1 VNVAKYVLAAG
12 RDDDP
17 AIITR
22 AGTLSYAGLRTLVA
36 DIVSALLLAGVGEED
51 RVGLLA
57 ENSSFW
63 VACYLAIL
71 QIGAIATPFPAR
83 LSGEKLRQLSQ
94 LTGCHA
100 LCLDAL
106 RLRQHG
112 AELPSESVVITDA
125 DPEELQLPEHLRR
138 ITLAEAPAAQLAVA
152 ETTAPNALA
161 ALMFT
166 SGSTGEPNAVKVSH
180 RNIIANT
187 DSIIEYLGLR
197 QDDRMLVLLP
207 FDYCFGLSLLHTHL
221 RVGGSVVLNN
231 ASHLA
236 EDALD
241 DLERFGCT
249 GLAGVP
255 AIYQHLLRRSSLKRR
270 AFPALRHVQQAG
282 GTLAPTLVQE
292 LREAVPH
299 ARVFVM
305 YGQTEATA
313 RLSYLPPERLDDKL
327 GSIGRGIPGVT
338 LEALDATGKPV
349 APGEIGEIVA
359 SGENVALGYW
369 IPDPMKQSFRD
380 GTLYTGDLAR
390 VDEDGFFYITGRIS
404 EFIKPSGHRIS
415 VKEIEDALIELPDVV
430 EVAVVGVPDPVFG
443 EAAKAYVVTREG
455 SDLTEKALVD
465 HSKRRLPAYA
475 VPRAIEFVSEL
486 PKNAHNKVLRRALTT
501 TQSAPDLE

>member
-1 VNVAKYVLAAG
+1 MNVAKYLLANG

-22 AGTLSYAGLRTLVA
+22 AGITTYARLRTLVA
-36 DIVSALLLAGVGEED
+36 CIVSTLLLAGVGEED

-57 ENSSFW
+57 ENSPFW
-63 VACYLAIL
+63 AACYLATL
-71 QIGAIATPFPAR
+71 HIGAIATPFPAR

-94 LTGCHA
+94 LTGCRA

-125 DPEELQLPEHLRR
+125 NVEEIQ
-138 ITLAEAPAAQLAVA
+138 LAEQVRVISFVDAPTRSVVPLDKASDDLAS
-152 ETTAPNALA
+152 
-161 ALMFT
+161 LMFT

-180 RNIIANT
+180 RNIMANT

-270 AFPALRHVQQAG
+270 TFPALRHVQQAG
-282 GTLAPTLVQE
+282 GTLAPTLIEE
-292 LREAVPH
+292 LRAAVPE

-338 LEALDATGKPV
+338 LEVLDSVGNSV

-359 SGENVALGYW
+359 SGANIALGYW
-369 IPDPMKQSFRD
+369 IPDPAKNSFRD
-380 GTLYTGDLAR
+380 GKLYTGDLAR
-390 VDEDGFFYITGRIS
+390 VDEDGFFYITGRLS

-415 VKEIEDALIELPDVV
+415 VKEIEDALIELLDVV
-430 EVAVVGVPDPVFG
+430 EVAVVGMPDPIFG
-443 EAAKAYVVTREG
+443 EAAKAYVVAREG

-465 HSKRRLPAYA
+465 HGKRRLPAYA
-475 VPRAIEFVSEL
+475 VPRAVEFVSEL
-486 PKNAHNKVLRRALTT
+486 PKNAHQKVLKRAL
-501 TQSAPDLE
+501 APG

>member
-1 VNVAKYVLAAG
+1 VNVAEYLLSAG
-12 RDDDP
+12 RDDDA
-17 AIITR
+17 AIIARSGAT
-22 AGTLSYAGLRTLVA
+22 SYAELRTLVA
-36 DIVSALLLAGVGEED
+36 RVADALSLAGARAGD

-57 ENSSFW
+57 ENSPYW

-71 QIGAIATPFPAR
+71 RLGAVATPFPAR
-83 LSGEKLRQLSQ
+83 LGGEKLRQLSA
-94 LTGCHA
+94 LTDCRV

-112 AELPSESVVITDA
+112 GELPPGSVVVTD
-125 DPEELQLPEHLRR
+125 DDTETLRLPEHVRALP
-138 ITLAEAPAAQLAVA
+138 LASSTTEAPDDAQLA
-152 ETTAPNALA
+152 PDDLA
-161 ALMFT
+161 SLMFT

-180 RNIIANT
+180 RNIVANT

-270 AFPALRHVQQAG
+270 AFPALRHAQQAG
-282 GTLAPTLVQE
+282 GTLAPTLIEE
-292 LREAVPH
+292 LRAAVPN

-338 LEALDATGKPV
+338 LEALDPAGAPV
-349 APGEIGEIVA
+349 APGEVGEIVA
-359 SGENVALGYW
+359 SGENIALGYW
-369 IPDPMKQSFRD
+369 VADPAKESFRA
-380 GTLYTGDLAR
+380 GKLYTGDLAR
-390 VDEDGFFYITGRIS
+390 VDDDGYFYITGRLS

-415 VKEIEDALIELPDVV
+415 AKEIEDALIELPDVV
-430 EVAVVGVPDPVFG
+430 EVAVVGVPDPIFG
-443 EAAKAYVVTREG
+443 EAAKAYVVAREG
-455 SDLTEKALVD
+455 SDLGEKALVE
-465 HSKRRLPAYA
+465 HGKRRLPPYA

-486 PKNAHNKVLRRALTT
+486 PKNAHHKVIKRALTT
-501 TQSAPDLE
+501 DQ

>member
-1 VNVAKYVLAAG
+1 VNVAEYLLSAG

-22 AGTLSYAGLRTLVA
+22 VGTTTYAGLRTLVA
-36 DIVSALLLAGVGEED
+36 CVVSVLLMAGVGEED

-57 ENSSFW
+57 ENSPFW
-63 VACYLAIL
+63 AACYLAIL
-71 QIGAIATPFPAR
+71 RIGAVATPFPAR
-83 LSGEKLRQLSQ
+83 LGGEKLRQLSD
-94 LTGCHA
+94 LTGCRA

-112 AELPSESVVITDA
+112 AELSAGSDVITDA
-125 DPEELQLPEHLRR
+125 NVEELQL
-138 ITLAEAPAAQLAVA
+138 AEQVRVIPLVDAPTRSV
-152 ETTAPNALA
+152 TPVDRTPDTLA

-166 SGSTGEPNAVKVSH
+166 SGSTGEPNAVRVSH
-180 RNIIANT
+180 GNIIANT

-197 QDDRMLVLLP
+197 QDDR
-207 FDYCFGLSLLHTHL
+207 FGLSLLHTHL
-221 RVGGSVVLNN
+221 RIGGSVVLNN

-236 EDALD
+236 EDTLD

-270 AFPALRHVQQAG
+270 AFPALRSIQQAG
-282 GTLAPTLVQE
+282 GTLAPTLIEE
-292 LREAVPH
+292 LRAAVPS

-338 LEALDATGKPV
+338 LEALDPAGRSV
-349 APGEIGEIVA
+349 APGEVGEIVA
-359 SGENVALGYW
+359 SGANIALGYW
-369 IPDPMKQSFRD
+369 IPDPEKDSFRD
-380 GTLYTGDLAR
+380 GRLYTGDLAR
-390 VDEDGFFYITGRIS
+390 MDEDGYFYITGRLS

-430 EVAVVGVPDPVFG
+430 EVAVVGMPDPVFG
-443 EAAKAYVVTREG
+443 EAAKAYVVAREG

-465 HSKRRLPAYA
+465 HGKRRLPAYA
-475 VPRAIEFVSEL
+475 VPRAVEFVSEL
-486 PKNAHNKVLRRALTT
+486 PKNAHHKVLRRALAAD
-501 TQSAPDLE
+501 Q

>member
-1 VNVAKYVLAAG
+1 VNVAKYLLAAG

-22 AGTLSYAGLRTLVA
+22 SETLSYAGLRALVA
-36 DIVSALLLAGVGEED
+36 RVAHALLGVDVGKGD

-57 ENSSFW
+57 ENSPFW
-63 VACYLAIL
+63 AACYLAIL
-71 QIGAIATPFPAR
+71 QLGAIATPFPAR
-83 LSGEKLRQLSQ
+83 LSGEKLRQLGE
-94 LTGCHA
+94 LTGCRV

-112 AELPSESVVITDA
+112 VELPPESVVITDA
-125 DPEELQLPEHLRR
+125 DVGTLPLSEH
-138 ITLAEAPAAQLAVA
+138 THVMALADAPAGPYDGVEMAGDD
-152 ETTAPNALA
+152 LA

-187 DSIIEYLGLR
+187 DSIIEYLDLR

-270 AFPALRHVQQAG
+270 SFPALRAVQQAG
-282 GTLAPTLVQE
+282 GTLAPALIEE
-292 LREAVPH
+292 LRAAVSE

-313 RLSYLPPERLDDKL
+313 RLAYLPPERLDDKL

-338 LEALDATGKPV
+338 LEALDPAGSPV
-349 APGEIGEIVA
+349 APGEVGEIVA
-359 SGENVALGYW
+359 SGANIALGYW
-369 IPDPMKQSFRD
+369 IPDPAKDSFRD
-380 GTLYTGDLAR
+380 GRLYTGDLAR
-390 VDEDGFFYITGRIS
+390 VDEDGFFYITGRLS

-443 EAAKAYVVTREG
+443 EAAKAYVVAREG

-465 HSKRRLPAYA
+465 HGKRRLPAYA
-475 VPRAIEFVSEL
+475 VPRAVTFVSEL
-486 PKNAHNKVLRRALTT
+486 PKNAHHKLLRRALT
-501 TQSAPDLE
+501 AEP

>member
-1 VNVAKYVLAAG
+1 VNVAEYLLAAG

-17 AIITR
+17 AILTR
-22 AGTLSYAGLRTLVA
+22 SETLTYAELRTLVA
-36 DIVSALLLAGVGEED
+36 RVAGALRMANVEKGD

-57 ENSSFW
+57 ENSPFW

-71 QIGAIATPFPAR
+71 RIGAIATPFPAR
-83 LSGEKLRQLSQ
+83 LSGEKLRQLSA
-94 LTGCHA
+94 LTGCRA

-112 AELPSESVVITDA
+112 AELPPESVVITEA
-125 DPEELQLPEHLRR
+125 DVESLQLPEHTRI
-138 ITLAEAPAAQLAVA
+138 ITLTDAPGGTHDSAEMAADD
-152 ETTAPNALA
+152 LA

-221 RVGGSVVLNN
+221 RAGGSVVLNN

-241 DLERFGCT
+241 DLERSGCT

-270 AFPALRHVQQAG
+270 LFPALRHVQQAG
-282 GTLAPTLVQE
+282 GTLAPALIEE
-292 LREAVPH
+292 LRAAVPE

-338 LEALDATGKPV
+338 LEALDPAGEPV
-349 APGEIGEIVA
+349 APGEVGEIVA
-359 SGENVALGYW
+359 SGENIALGYW
-369 IPDPMKQSFRD
+369 IPDPAKESFRH
-380 GTLYTGDLAR
+380 GKLYTGDLAR
-390 VDEDGFFYITGRIS
+390 VDEDGFFSISGRIS

-430 EVAVVGVPDPVFG
+430 EVAVVGIPDPMFG
-443 EAAKAYVVTREG
+443 EAAKAYVVVREG

-465 HSKRRLPAYA
+465 HGKRRLPAYA
-475 VPRAIEFVSEL
+475 VPRAVAFVSEL
-486 PKNAHNKVLRRALTT
+486 PKNAHHKLLRRAL
-501 TQSAPDLE
+501 AAEP

>member
-1 VNVAKYVLAAG
+1 VNVAEYLLSTG
-12 RDDDP
+12 RDGDR

-22 AGTLSYAGLRTLVA
+22 AGTTTYAELRTLVA
-36 DIVSALLLAGVGEED
+36 CVVSALLLADVGEDD

-57 ENSSFW
+57 ENSPFW
-63 VACYLAIL
+63 AACYLAIL
-71 QIGAIATPFPAR
+71 RVGAVATPFPAR
-83 LSGEKLRQLSQ
+83 LSGEKLRQLGQ
-94 LTGCHA
+94 LTGCRA

-112 AELPSESVVITDA
+112 AELPAGSVVITDA
-125 DPEELQLPEHLRR
+125 NVGELQLSEHTRV
-138 ITLAEAPAAQLAVA
+138 IALAETPTGTLDHP
-152 ETTAPNALA
+152 EMAPNALA
-161 ALMFT
+161 SLMFT

-187 DSIIEYLGLR
+187 DSIIEYLELR

-270 AFPALRHVQQAG
+270 TFPALRSVQQAG
-282 GTLAPTLVQE
+282 GTLAPTLIEE
-292 LREAVPH
+292 LRAAVPN
-299 ARVFVM
+299 ARIFVM

-338 LEALDATGKPV
+338 LEVLDPAGKPAATG
-349 APGEIGEIVA
+349 ETGEIVA
-359 SGENVALGYW
+359 SGANIALGYW
-369 IPDPMKQSFRD
+369 IPDLAKDSFRD
-380 GTLYTGDLAR
+380 GKLYTGDLAR
-390 VDEDGFFYITGRIS
+390 VDEDGYFYITGRLS

-430 EVAVVGVPDPVFG
+430 EVAVVGMPDPFFG
-443 EAAKAYVVTREG
+443 EAAKAYVVAREG
-455 SDLTEKALVD
+455 SELTEKALVD
-465 HSKRRLPAYA
+465 HGKRRLPAYA

-486 PKNAHNKVLRRALTT
+486 PKNAHHKVLKRALVAD
-501 TQSAPDLE
+501 Q

>member
-1 VNVAKYVLAAG
+1 VNVADYLLAAG

-22 AGTLSYAGLRTLVA
+22 SGTHTYAELRALVA
-36 DIVSALLLAGVGEED
+36 RVASSFSAAGVERGD

-57 ENSSFW
+57 ENSPFW
-63 VACYLAIL
+63 TACYLAIL
-71 QIGAIATPFPAR
+71 RIGAVATPFPAR
-83 LSGEKLRQLSQ
+83 LGGEKLRQLNE
-94 LTGCHA
+94 LTGCRV

-112 AELPSESVVITDA
+112 AELPVGSVVTTDA
-125 DPEELQLPEHLRR
+125 NVADLQL
-138 ITLAEAPAAQLAVA
+138 AEQARVIPLVDAPTRSVIAVDR
-152 ETTAPNALA
+152 TPDALA

-180 RNIIANT
+180 GNIIANT

-197 QDDRMLVLLP
+197 QDDRILVLLP

-270 AFPALRHVQQAG
+270 AFPALRTVQQAG
-282 GTLAPTLVQE
+282 GTLAPTLIEE
-292 LREAVPH
+292 LRAAVPN

-338 LEALDATGKPV
+338 LEALDPAGNPV
-349 APGEIGEIVA
+349 ASGEVGEIVA
-359 SGENVALGYW
+359 GGANIALGYW
-369 IPDPMKQSFRD
+369 IPDPAKDSFRD
-380 GTLYTGDLAR
+380 GRLYTGDLAR
-390 VDEDGFFYITGRIS
+390 VDEDGYFYITGRLS

-443 EAAKAYVVTREG
+443 EAAKAYVVVREG
-455 SDLTEKALVD
+455 SDLTERGLVD
-465 HSKRRLPAYA
+465 HGKRRLPAYA
-475 VPRAIEFVSEL
+475 VPRAVEFVGEL
-486 PKNAHNKVLRRALTT
+486 PKNERHKVLRRALGAD
-501 TQSAPDLE
+501 Q

>member
-1 VNVAKYVLAAG
+1 VNVAEYLLAAG
-12 RDDDP
+12 SDDDP
-17 AIITR
+17 AILTR
-22 AGTLSYAGLRTLVA
+22 GETLTYADLRTLVA
-36 DIVSALLLAGVGEED
+36 RVAGALRMANVEEGD

-57 ENSSFW
+57 ENSPFW
-63 VACYLAIL
+63 AACYLAIL
-71 QIGAIATPFPAR
+71 RVCAIATPFPAR
-83 LSGEKLRQLSQ
+83 LSGEKLRQLSA
-94 LTGCHA
+94 LTGCRV

-112 AELPSESVVITDA
+112 AELPPESVVITDA
-125 DPEELQLPEHLRR
+125 DVESLQLPEHARV
-138 ITLAEAPAAQLAVA
+138 IALADAPVGALAQADHA
-152 ETTAPNALA
+152 ETAPDDLA

-221 RVGGSVVLNN
+221 RAGGSVVLNN
-231 ASHLA
+231 TSHLA

-270 AFPALRHVQQAG
+270 LFPALRHVQQAG
-282 GTLAPTLVQE
+282 GTLAPALIGE
-292 LREAVPH
+292 LRAAVSE

-338 LEALDATGKPV
+338 LEALDPAGEPV
-349 APGEIGEIVA
+349 APGEVGEIVA
-359 SGENVALGYW
+359 SGENIALGYW
-369 IPDPMKQSFRD
+369 VPDPAKESFRH
-380 GTLYTGDLAR
+380 GKLYTGDLAR
-390 VDEDGFFYITGRIS
+390 VDEDGFFYISGRIS

-415 VKEIEDALIELPDVV
+415 VKEIEDTLIELPDVV
-430 EVAVVGVPDPVFG
+430 EVAVVGIPDPMFG
-443 EAAKAYVVTREG
+443 EAAKAYVVVREG

-465 HSKRRLPAYA
+465 HGKRRLPAYA
-475 VPRAIEFVSEL
+475 VPRAVEFVSEL
-486 PKNAHNKVLRRALTT
+486 PKNAHHKLLRRAL
-501 TQSAPDLE
+501 AAEP

>member
-1 VNVAKYVLAAG
+1 VNVADYLLASG
-12 RDDDP
+12 DDDAA

-22 AGTLSYAGLRTLVA
+22 AGTTTYAELKSSVA
-36 DIVSALLLAGVGEED
+36 RIASALSAAGVGRGD

-57 ENSSFW
+57 ENSPFW
-63 VACYLAIL
+63 VACYLAIP

-83 LSGEKLRQLSQ
+83 LGGEKLRQLSE
-94 LTGCHA
+94 LTGCRA

-112 AELPSESVVITDA
+112 VELLSGSVVITDA
-125 DPEELQLPEHLRR
+125 VAEALQLSEHTRVLA
-138 ITLAEAPAAQLAVA
+138 LAEAPAG
-152 ETTAPNALA
+152 APDHSEMAGDDLA

-180 RNIIANT
+180 RNISANT
-187 DSIIEYLGLR
+187 DSIIEYLGLE

-231 ASHLA
+231 TSHLA

-270 AFPALRHVQQAG
+270 SFPALRHVQQAG
-282 GTLAPTLVQE
+282 GTLAPALIEE
-292 LREAVPH
+292 LRAAVPK
-299 ARVFVM
+299 ASVFIM

-327 GSIGRGIPGVT
+327 GSIGCGIPGVT
-338 LEALDATGKPV
+338 LEALDPAGSPV
-349 APGEIGEIVA
+349 ALGEVGEIVA
-359 SGENVALGYW
+359 SGENIALGYW
-369 IPDPMKQSFRD
+369 APDPAKDSFRD
-380 GTLYTGDLAR
+380 GKLYTGDLAH
-390 VDEDGFFYITGRIS
+390 VDEDGFFYITGRLS
-404 EFIKPSGHRIS
+404 EFIKPSGHRVS

-430 EVAVVGVPDPVFG
+430 EVAVVGIPDPAFG
-443 EAAKAYVVTREG
+443 EAAKAYVVARED

-465 HSKRRLPAYA
+465 HGKRRLPAYA

-486 PKNAHNKVLRRALTT
+486 PKNAHHKLLRRALAAD
-501 TQSAPDLE
+501 Q

>member
-1 VNVAKYVLAAG
+1 VNVATYLLSTG

-22 AGTLSYAGLRTLVA
+22 AGTTTYAELRTLVA
-36 DIVSALLLAGVGEED
+36 QVASALSTADVGSGD

-57 ENSSFW
+57 ENSPFW
-63 VACYLAIL
+63 AACYLATL
-71 QIGAIATPFPAR
+71 HIGAIATPFPAR

-94 LTGCHA
+94 LTGCRA
-100 LCLDAL
+100 LCLDVL

-125 DPEELQLPEHLRR
+125 DVEALQLPEHLRV
-138 ITLAEAPAAQLAVA
+138 IALANASTEAPEHAEVASDDLASLV
-152 ETTAPNALA
+152 
-161 ALMFT
+161 FT
-166 SGSTGEPNAVKVSH
+166 SGSTGEPNAVKVAH
-180 RNIIANT
+180 RNIMANT

-270 AFPALRHVQQAG
+270 TFPALRHVQQAG
-282 GTLAPTLVQE
+282 GTLAPALIEE
-292 LREAVPH
+292 LRAAVPET
-299 ARVFVM
+299 RIFVM

-313 RLSYLPPERLDDKL
+313 RLSYLPPVRLNDKL

-338 LEALDATGKPV
+338 LEVLNPAGEHV

-359 SGENVALGYW
+359 SGANIALGYW
-369 IPDPMKQSFRD
+369 IPDPAKDSFRD
-380 GTLYTGDLAR
+380 GRLYTGDLAR
-390 VDEDGFFYITGRIS
+390 VDEDGFFYITVRLS

-430 EVAVVGVPDPVFG
+430 EVAVVGMPDPMFG
-443 EAAKAYVVTREG
+443 EAAKAYVVAREG

-465 HSKRRLPAYA
+465 HGKRRLPAYA
-475 VPRAIEFVSEL
+475 VPRAVEFVSEL
-486 PKNAHNKVLRRALTT
+486 PKNAHQKVLKRAL
-501 TQSAPDLE
+501 APG